1 MPLYNCECCNFSSKL
16 KTNYTRHLSTK
27 KHLRN
32 INKFDQNQKKG
43 IIGSYEFP
51 PKPSEIPSKT
61 LQNPPKT
68 SEIAE
73 KKYPC
78 QYCNK
83 IFSRLDN
90 LQRHIKER
98 CKESQNSMTYKELFL
113 ETKEQL
119 KQEKEELKTQIKML
133 LSKVGNTTIN
143 NTNNIQLNSYGN
155 ENLSHITDSLK
166 DELIKIPYGMI
177 PKMIEQVH
185 FNPNYPENKNIV
197 LTNKNDN
204 KIKVF
209 SGSKWIYKN
218 KNDTIDDLVDGKYFI
233 LDTHYENVC
242 DKITSR
248 NKTIYEQFRTF
259 FDEKDKELHDK
270 MKKECELVLLNNR

>member
-1 MPLYNCECCNFSSKL
+1 M
-16 KTNYTRHLSTK
+16 
-27 KHLRN
+27 
-32 INKFDQNQKKG
+32 
-43 IIGSYEFP
+43 
-51 PKPSEIPSKT
+51 
-61 LQNPPKT
+61 
-68 SEIAE
+68 
-73 KKYPC
+73 
-78 QYCNK
+78 
-83 IFSRLDN
+83 
-90 LQRHIKER
+90 
-98 CKESQNSMTYKELFL
+98 
-113 ETKEQL
+113 
-119 KQEKEELKTQIKML
+119 
-133 LSKVGNTTIN
+133 
-143 NTNNIQLNSYGN
+143 
-155 ENLSHITDSLK
+155 SHITDYLK

-185 FNPNYPENKNIV
+185 FNPNCPENKNIA

-209 SGSKWIYKN
+209 SGSKWVYKN

-259 FDEKDKELHDK
+259 FDEKDKEIHDK